1 MKRREHRFHPAINF
15 QAKPLGQD
23 KVGGWA
29 LVQAHTLKNVPAST
43 LAKFQGKGTNEVEFV
58 RYSKDEER
66 IYINETQYFS
76 DVPDEVWSF
85 FVGGY
90 QVLERYLKA
99 RIERELSLDEIDR
112 VTTVASVINFSMK
125 QMAKI
130 DAAYDKAFPG

>member
-1 MKRREHRFHPAINF
+1 MRR
-15 QAKPLGQD
+15 
-23 KVGGWA
+23 
-29 LVQAHTLKNVPAST
+29 ST
-43 LAKFQGKGTNEVEFV
+43 
-58 RYSKDEER
+58 
-66 IYINETQYFS
+66 S